1 MRSGIPAPSAQE
13 SFSDL
18 RGQVVTGDHQV
29 GLEGDI
35 ALDDLFGGL
44 LADGDPGDDRQ
55 LAGLGGTEFNSN
67 NAGIYDTG
75 SGILG
80 SWLGGRST
88 YSRNYPML

>member
-1 MRSGIPAPSAQE
+1 
-13 SFSDL
+13 
-18 RGQVVTGDHQV
+18 
-29 GLEGDI
+29 LEGDI